1 MADTRVYTDSKL
13 ADLESMPKQVTNPG
27 ARWSDKPKSRPA
39 HSQRTFQA
47 VGQQGQEARFSVY
60 QRQNL
65 ADASDFSCGISYHP
79 PGAPSLTLARYNGP
93 SHEHGD
99 ISYRSHIHRASERA
113 IAAGRKPES
122 AAEETN
128 RFETVEGALACLIE
142 DFNLTGLTAHR
153 DNPRLL

>member
-1 MADTRVYTDSKL
+1 MANIRAYTDKELTGL
-13 ADLESMPKQVTNPG
+13 AAMPKQVTNPG

-47 VGQQGQEARFSVY
+47 VGQQDQEVCFSVY

-79 PGAPSLTLARYNGP
+79 PGAPSLILARYKGP

-99 ISYRSHIHRASERA
+99 ITYRPHIHRASETA

-122 AAEETN
+122 GAQETN
-128 RFETVEGALACLIE
+128 RFVTLEGALA
-142 DFNLTGLTAHR
+142 
-153 DNPRLL
+153 